1 MGSRR
6 GRNGGRAL
14 TGVLAN
20 PAVNAL
26 AQGNVWQPKQFMIQ
40 LISVVVTMAYSFVG
54 TFVIFKVIDIVMGLR
69 LKEKDENIG
78 VDLSEHNERAYT
90 LIE

>member
-1 MGSRR
+1 MG
-6 GRNGGRAL
+6 
-14 TGVLAN
+14 V
-20 PAVNAL
+20 
-26 AQGNVWQPKQFMIQ
+26 
-40 LISVVVTMAYSFVG
+40 
-54 TFVIFKVIDIVMGLR
+54 R